1 MRAKGLLVTLV
12 AGLAVGCGEGRAIFN
27 VDVYSFFKGT
37 GQDTIRYFIPPGGGS
52 ASNTPKR
59 VNLPGAG
66 SSIVDSVKI
75 FGTVDLVN
83 ASGSGTIAAQLFLAA
98 DSAGTYAPSALAFSV
113 FPKSVSGA
121 STVAD
126 TIQGKLNAGASSLFT
141 KSELWF
147 RLVAGGTNSGLTLVQ
162 GKMVLTS
169 LQLTVVITDK
179 LFGPAN

>member
-1 MRAKGLLVTLV
+1 MRAKWLLVTAV
-12 AGLAVGCGEGRAIFN
+12 AVLAVGCGEGRAIFN
-27 VDVYSFFKGT
+27 VDVYSFVKGT
-37 GQDTIRYFIPPGGGS
+37 GQDTIPYFIPPGGAS
-52 ASNTPKR
+52 ASNTPKE
-59 VNLPGAG
+59 VNLPVGAAC
-66 SSIVDSVKI
+66 SIVDSVKV
-75 FGTVDLVN
+75 FGTLDLVN

-98 DSAGTYAPSALAFSV
+98 DSAGTYDSTALAFSV
-113 FPKSVSGA
+113 PPKSVSGT

-126 TIQGKLNAGASSLFT
+126 TIQGKLNAGANSLFT

-179 LFGPAN
+179 LF